1 MLLTLSLSLSLFL
14 FFRVLRCRHVTG
26 RMLQNRFFCA
36 CEECRLRRAFRI
48 RVNVLQRFG
57 LQGVGRMEAR
67 ALTDSELLEALTE
80 LHARVDQLQA
90 RVDHLL
96 DLINRQYASIDRLNF
111 RHSETWARLCSFG
124 QRLQRVEGRP
134 QDTDA
139 EAASCSFLQSL
150 D

>member
-1 MLLTLSLSLSLFL
+1 
-14 FFRVLRCRHVTG
+14 
-26 RMLQNRFFCA
+26 
-36 CEECRLRRAFRI
+36 
-48 RVNVLQRFG
+48 
-57 LQGVGRMEAR
+57 MEATP
-67 ALTDSELLEALTE
+67 LTEQELLEALAE

-96 DLINRQYASIDRLNF
+96 DLLNRQYTSIDRLNF

-139 EAASCSFLQSL
+139 EAATSSQTPCSFLQSL

>member
-1 MLLTLSLSLSLFL
+1 M
-14 FFRVLRCRHVTG
+14 
-26 RMLQNRFFCA
+26 
-36 CEECRLRRAFRI
+36 
-48 RVNVLQRFG
+48 NVLQRFG

-80 LHARVDQLQA
+80 LHARVDQLHA

-139 EAASCSFLQSL
+139 EAASSFQPSCSFLQSL